1 MENRISDS
9 LIQALAASLC
19 TDLHKE
25 INKLDECNQG
35 DTTHEEII
43 QDT

>member
-9 LIQALAASLC
+9 LIQALDASIYS
-19 TDLHKE
+19 E
-25 INKLDECNQG
+25 MYEYINKSKECNQG